1 MKNFRKYFLRGSI
14 SHLLPL
20 GAGFVMASSKSLE
33 AALGMSLAVVV
44 ITVLSAIIVSAL
56 RKVTPEK
63 AHLPIYVLIVTGITT
78 IVCMLMEAFWN
89 TAFTALGVH
98 LAALAVSA
106 VPYRDAEELA
116 SENGEKKTIICSLVT
131 AGLFAFVMIVCSLVL
146 EPLTYGTILGFS
158 LGFAGIVSEAGAKLL
173 SYVLLASVI
182 AAMRKIG
189 HKVCDELEAE

>member
-1 MKNFRKYFLRGSI
+1 MKNFRKYFLRGSL

-20 GAGFVMASSKSLE
+20 GAGFVMASSQSVE
-33 AALGMSLAVVV
+33 AALAMSLAVTIV
-44 ITVLSAIIVSAL
+44 TVLSAMIVSAL

-78 IVCMLMEAFWN
+78 LLCMLMEAYWITGFN
-89 TAFTALGVH
+89 ALGVH

-116 SENGEKKTIICSLVT
+116 SQNGEKKTIICSLIT
-131 AGLFAFVMIVCSLVL
+131 SALFAVVMIVCSLL
-146 EPLTYGTILGFS
+146 TEPLVSGSILGFS
-158 LGFAGIVSEAGAKLL
+158 LGFEGLIGAKAAKFM
-173 SYVLLASVI
+173 SYVFLAIVI
-182 AAMRKIG
+182 AVMRKIG

>member
-1 MKNFRKYFLRGSI
+1 MKNFRKYFLRGSL

-20 GAGFVMASSKSLE
+20 GAGFVMASSQSVE
-33 AALGMSLAVVV
+33 AALAMSLAVTIV
-44 ITVLSAIIVSAL
+44 TVLSAIIVSAL

-78 IVCMLMEAFWN
+78 LLCMLMEAYWITGFN
-89 TAFTALGVH
+89 ALGVH

-116 SENGEKKTIICSLVT
+116 SQNGEKKTIICSLIT
-131 AGLFAFVMIVCSLVL
+131 SALFAVVMIVCSLL
-146 EPLTYGTILGFS
+146 TEPLVSGSILGFS
-158 LGFAGIVSEAGAKLL
+158 LGFDGLIEAGSAKFM
-173 SYVLLASVI
+173 SYVFLAIVI
-182 AAMRKIG
+182 AVMRKIG

>member
-20 GAGFVMASSKSLE
+20 GAGFVMASSKTLE

-131 AGLFAFVMIVCSLVL
+131 AGLFAFVMVVCSLVL
-146 EPLTYGTILGFS
+146 EPLTYGTLLGFS
-158 LGFAGIVSEAGAKLL
+158 LGFAGIVSGTGAKFM
-173 SYVLLASVI
+173 SYVLLAIVI

>member
-1 MKNFRKYFLRGSI
+1 MTNFRKYFLRGSL

-20 GAGFVMASSKSLE
+20 GAGFVMASSQSVE
-33 AALGMSLAVVV
+33 AALAMSLAVTIV
-44 ITVLSAIIVSAL
+44 TVLSAMIVSAL

-78 IVCMLMEAFWN
+78 LLCMLMEAYWITGFN
-89 TAFTALGVH
+89 ALGVH

-116 SENGEKKTIICSLVT
+116 SQNGEKKTIICSLIT
-131 AGLFAFVMIVCSLVL
+131 SALFAVVMIVCSLL
-146 EPLTYGTILGFS
+146 TEPLVSGSILGFS
-158 LGFAGIVSEAGAKLL
+158 LGFDGLIEAGSAKFM
-173 SYVLLASVI
+173 SYVFLAIVI
-182 AAMRKIG
+182 AVMRKIG

>member
-1 MKNFRKYFLRGSI
+1 MKNFRKYFLRGSL

-20 GAGFVMASSKSLE
+20 GAGFVMASSQSVE
-33 AALGMSLAVVV
+33 AALAMSLAVTIV
-44 ITVLSAIIVSAL
+44 TVLSAMIVSAL

-78 IVCMLMEAFWN
+78 LLCMLMEAYWITGFN
-89 TAFTALGVH
+89 ALGVH

-116 SENGEKKTIICSLVT
+116 SQNGEKKTIICSLIT
-131 AGLFAFVMIVCSLVL
+131 SALFAVVMIVCSLL
-146 EPLTYGTILGFS
+146 TEPLVSGSILGFS
-158 LGFAGIVSEAGAKLL
+158 LGFAGLIEAGAAKFM
-173 SYVLLASVI
+173 SYVFLAIVI
-182 AAMRKIG
+182 AVMRKIG